1 MSDDTKETTPMP
13 WWQKMLTTPAL
24 LVLLG
29 GGLGS
34 AIPAVWAE
42 IKAYRLGV
50 ETARVQIAEEQERL
64 WTKNV
69 LCLAL
74 KPVYT
79 ITIAEGVEVGVTI
92 CSSGDSLLRY
102 QRAPQ
107 AVTYTWIPF
116 PTPRRGTSTPDTKTL
131 DLHNPITRVVFGAT
145 RCIMLQGRIVLWVL
159 YQDEETQERCR
170 IDYITTLRGRL
181 LRSQDV
187 PCSTCES

>member
-1 MSDDTKETTPMP
+1 MSEDTHETTPIP

-116 PTPRRGTSTPDTKTL
+116 PTPRRGTSTPDAKAL
-131 DLHNPITRVVFGAT
+131 DLQHPITRVVFGGT
-145 RCIMLQGRIVLWVL
+145 RCVMLQGQMVLWVL
-159 YQDEETQERCR
+159 YRDEVSAEACR
-170 IDYITTLRGRL
+170 IEYIATVSGRL
-181 LRSQDV
+181 AQRRDV
-187 PCSTCES
+187 ACALCES